1 MAEIPQEIT
10 SYKTYMGHR
19 ELLSKSACDRGFK
32 LDLAHRPIWAYSINP
47 ETILTR
53 TPLLSH
59 HWLSKPK
66 RSLL

>member
-19 ELLSKSACDRGFK
+19 ELSRRVHVTGEFK
-32 LDLAHRPIWAYSINP
+32 LDLAHRPIWDYSINP
-47 ETILTR
+47 ETILMR

-59 HWLSKPK
+59 HWLSKPT